1 MNRKRWLLAVTV
13 VFLFALT
20 SDFAAAQAANQQN
33 DFATIFNQISQ
44 ASSDAQRDVSQLRID
59 KWKMDG
65 VAKRRAEARAESI
78 SRNLVSALP
87 GMLDALR
94 VAPNSLAATFKLY
107 RNLSALSDPLAAL
120 TDDAANG
127 PKEEHNALA
136 LDLGNLERARLALGD
151 RLERLTAGADTDL
164 AKFRSGA
171 KAQTAAGPKKIII
184 DDTEPAPRKP
194 RRKTTP

>member
-13 VFLFALT
+13 VSLFALT

-33 DFATIFNQISQ
+33 DFAIIFNQISQ
-44 ASSDAQRDVSQLRID
+44 ASSDAQRDVAQLRID

-65 VAKRRAEARAESI
+65 DAKRRAEARAESI
-78 SRNLVSALP
+78 SRNLASALP
-87 GMLDALR
+87 GMLDAMR

-120 TDDAANG
+120 TDDAASG

-136 LDLGNLERARLALGD
+136 LDLENLERARLALGD
-151 RLERLTAGADTDL
+151 RLEQLSAGADTDL
-164 AKFRSGA
+164 AKFRAGA
-171 KAQTAAGPKKIII
+171 KALATAGPKKIII
-184 DDTEPAPRKP
+184 DDSQPTPKKP
-194 RRKTTP
+194 RRKTSP

>member
-13 VFLFALT
+13 FSLFAL
-20 SDFAAAQAANQQN
+20 SSEFAGAQAGNSQN

-44 ASSDAQRDVSQLRID
+44 SSSNAQRDVAQLRID
-59 KWKMDG
+59 KWKLDG
-65 VAKRRAEARAESI
+65 DAKRRAEARAESI
-78 SRNLVSALP
+78 SRNLTSALP

-136 LDLGNLERARLALGD
+136 LDLDNLERARLALGD

-164 AKFRSGA
+164 AKFRAGA
-171 KAQTAAGPKKIII
+171 KAPTAAGSKKIII
-184 DDTEPAPRKP
+184 DDTEPAPKKP